1 MLPSSSYTC
10 RKTKESIG
18 KITVFWK
25 RIKMT
30 PKEGDKNKLADNSA
44 KAPQIDR
51 NAFPKWP
58 QSRPLVRPYNVIKSS
73 KYICKMYK
81 TSLRKLIF

>member
-1 MLPSSSYTC
+1 MS
-10 RKTKESIG
+10 
-18 KITVFWK
+18 VVWK

-58 QSRPLVRPYNVIKSS
+58 QSRPLARPYNGVKSLQT
-73 KYICKMYK
+73 IWKMYIFGK
-81 TSLRKLIF
+81 LNRDACSLRPN